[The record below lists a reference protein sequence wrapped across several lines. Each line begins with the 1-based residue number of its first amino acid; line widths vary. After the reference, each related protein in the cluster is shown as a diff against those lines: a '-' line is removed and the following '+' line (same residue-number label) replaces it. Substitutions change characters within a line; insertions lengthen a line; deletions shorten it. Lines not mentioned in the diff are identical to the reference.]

1 MFDLLIKDGTVITVD
16 SGHTVYPRGYV
27 AVKDGTIAGSTTNLY
42 QEMKNLVSWGIPFEQ
57 AVRCVSQI
65 PARCIG
71 MDDQVGSIA
80 AGRLADVVL
89 LDKDLNIVKI
99 FQNGK
104 VCG

>member
-1 MFDLLIKDGTVITVD
+1 MFLRSPHAAL
-16 SGHTVYPRGYV
+16 
-27 AVKDGTIAGSTTNLY
+27 
-42 QEMKNLVSWGIPFEQ
+42 E
-57 AVRCVSQI
+57 
-65 PARCIG
+65 